1 MRTFT
6 IVAIFM
12 TRTLALALVLL
23 STAAAADPLPYP
35 KGSGQCASDYTQ
47 SGSSYWVPKNDR
59 ARAAV
64 PKVGSCPSGWSS
76 SGGSCQQ
83 MQRR

>member
-1 MRTFT
+1 MRC
-6 IVAIFM
+6 
-12 TRTLALALVLL
+12 LALVLVLL
-23 STAAAADPLPYP
+23 STAAAVAEPLPYP
-35 KGSGQCASDYTQ
+35 KGTAQCSSDYVH
-47 SGSSYWVPKNDR
+47 SGNYCVPKNDR

-83 MQRR
+83 MRR